1 MSLHLY
7 QQCQRAQKPD
17 AKSHPFLLGRSGAWF
32 MVTSEA
38 TVSATAAVRG
48 LYMGDF
54 STAQAQNA
62 MKLLFPV
69 IGRGFSASGAPALRV

>member
-17 AKSHPFLLGRSGAWF
+17 ATPNPFLSGRFSAWF

-48 LYMGDF
+48 LYMGEF

-62 MKLLFPV
+62 LK
-69 IGRGFSASGAPALRV
+69 